1 MTTTPLDRSFEDLRK
16 TLGDYT
22 LILRLRWRIALL
34 TLGVVG
40 TVAFWYSQY
49 LPREYSASTTF
60 ERRDDVVLQQLVRGN
75 SPYSFSHLKTSMQR
89 DMAGPRALANAAITV
104 GLLEPDSIQSDTGAL
119 TSHERSKMEKAL
131 REYALDAQVR
141 LHNNSDSLDVV
152 ELRCLANDPE
162 IAKQFTVALRDAYIQ
177 RSQLQITSILQR
189 TREFFETEL
198 SRYQTEVAAATDQLN
213 ANATDYPGIDLR
225 NPSTVGTRL
234 ETLRGERDRLTEQV
248 SGLEAEIEARQQ
260 FLRSLPEAYA
270 TKMAGEVSPSGSNN
284 QPRLAS
290 PITTRFDRLIEQV
303 EMQIADA
310 LTIGRMTPEHPSVRA
325 LETKRDMFL
334 AARDELRALIQA
346 QLAGSDGKPM
356 AANRLPNTWESQ
368 QMRVEMELRAL
379 QTQHENAARALT
391 MAKERYKKFATL
403 FDDLVSQTGELQQV
417 EAELSENMAAARV
430 WQTHLAQLERVLAA
444 QSEQRGTQFTLL
456 DEAKATGRPIK
467 PSMGAI
473 FFVCLGV
480 GLAAAAVVVALAE
493 LLDRSFRSVPQLSRS
508 LNIPVLECIGVIDTP
523 KERRRRR
530 RSRLLWTPTLAVVIL
545 ALAITMTLAHLSLYR
560 PQLHARLI
568 GKIEDVA
575 TSLGA
580 PMLQVMLPASP
591 VATSVLPET
600 PVVFEE

>member
-49 LPREYSASTTF
+49 LPREYAATTTF

-89 DMAGPRALANAAITV
+89 DMAGPRALAEAAITI
-104 GLLEPDSIQSDTGAL
+104 GLLPPESISSEGGAL
-119 TSHERSKMEKAL
+119 TESERDAVEQTLHDYAL
-131 REYALDAQVR
+131 RTQVK

-162 IAKQFTVALRDAYIQ
+162 IAHQFTVALRDAYID
-177 RSQLQITSILQR
+177 RSRASITSILER
-189 TREFFETEL
+189 TRTFFESEL
-198 SRYQTEVAAATDQLN
+198 TRYQTEVAQATNKLN
-213 ANATDYPGIDLR
+213 ANVTDYPGIDLR
-225 NPSTVGTRL
+225 NPATVGTRL
-234 ETLRGERDRLTEQV
+234 ETLRGERDRIAEQFN
-248 SGLEAEIEARQQ
+248 GITAEIEARQE

-270 TKMAGEVSPSGSNN
+270 SK
-284 QPRLAS
+284 LAEENTAQEKPPVKPTG

-303 EMQIADA
+303 EMRIADA
-310 LTIGRMTPEHPSVRA
+310 LTVGRMTPEHPSVRA
-325 LETKRDMFL
+325 LEMKRDMFV
-334 AARDELRALIQA
+334 AARDELRTLIRA
-346 QLAGSDGKPM
+346 ELANEDATPT
-356 AANRLPNTWESQ
+356 AVRQLPNSWETQ
-368 QMRVEMELRAL
+368 QMRVQMELQAL
-379 QTQHENAARALT
+379 QSQHASTKLALT
-391 MAKERYKKFATL
+391 TADERYDKFAML
-403 FDDLVSQTGELQQV
+403 FDNLVSQTGELQKI
-417 EAELSENMAAARV
+417 EASLSENMAAAGV
-430 WQTHLAQLERVLAA
+430 WQTHLAQLERILAA
-444 QSEQRGTQFTLL
+444 QSEERGTQFTLL
-456 DEAKATGRPIK
+456 DEAQATGQPIK

-530 RSRLLWTPTLAVVIL
+530 HSKLLWTPTLAIVIL
-545 ALAITMTLAHLSLYR
+545 ALTITMALAHLSLYR
-560 PQLHARLI
+560 PQLHAQLI
-568 GKIEDVA
+568 GKMETA
-575 TSLGA
+575 AAALGV
-580 PMLQVMLPASP
+580 PVLQVALPSSPSLSSSP
-591 VATSVLPET
+591 VLSPAVSED
-600 PVVFEE
+600 